1 MEFQRQRPHAE
12 KHVIIDFSGSVAR
25 SARDLK
31 ISERGAAWFA
41 HYTGG
46 VGVGGSNPLAPTI
59 FQYLTGGVLLSRW
72 DSGGRSSSDGGLNTG
87 EALLHLLFKIQ
98 RLADLIQV
106 RR

>member
-1 MEFQRQRPHAE
+1 MKLCET
-12 KHVIIDFSGSVAR
+12 
-25 SARDLK
+25 
-31 ISERGAAWFA
+31 WF

-59 FQYLTGGVLLSRW
+59 FQCLTGGVLLSRW
-72 DSGGRSSSDGGLNTG
+72 DSGGCSPSDGELNTG
-87 EALLHLLFKIQ
+87 EALLDLLFKIQ